1 MALTLTSYFLLG
13 IFIVMRLFIKKK
25 SRSSVFRAVLMLIMM
40 LVSSINLIWVEIDD
54 QRTSTVTV
62 NILNV
67 VILLFFVRAIR
78 EVWLSF
84 IHVVIASAPVFAII
98 FAYFILF
105 IIVGFILFANFEQ
118 DDSFATLNDSMYTVF
133 ILFTVSNYPD
143 VQLPYFE
150 DQRMDMLYFWSFL
163 IVGIFL
169 LSNLLLAQIFIN
181 YKKLI
186 KKKLKLYENQ
196 VEEYFRQLF
205 EGILNGQVRNY
216 ITVDELK
223 EALGGDKI
231 VEKDKRLG
239 DLFWQSNIILDGK
252 IQF

>member
-1 MALTLTSYFLLG
+1 
-13 IFIVMRLFIKKK
+13 
-25 SRSSVFRAVLMLIMM
+25 
-40 LVSSINLIWVEIDD
+40 
-54 QRTSTVTV
+54 
-62 NILNV
+62 
-67 VILLFFVRAIR
+67 
-78 EVWLSF
+78 
-84 IHVVIASAPVFAII
+84 
-98 FAYFILF
+98 
-105 IIVGFILFANFEQ
+105 
-118 DDSFATLNDSMYTVF
+118 
-133 ILFTVSNYPD
+133 
-143 VQLPYFE
+143 
-150 DQRMDMLYFWSFL
+150 MDMLYFWSFL

-196 VEEYFRQLF
+196 VEQYFRTLF
-205 EGILNGQVRNY
+205 EGILNGEKRNY

-231 VEKDKRLG
+231 VQKDKRLS